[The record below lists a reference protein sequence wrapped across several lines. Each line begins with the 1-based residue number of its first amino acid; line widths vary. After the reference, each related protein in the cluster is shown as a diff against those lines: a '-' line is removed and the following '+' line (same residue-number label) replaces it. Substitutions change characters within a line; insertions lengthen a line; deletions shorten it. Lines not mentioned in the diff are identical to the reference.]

1 MLAKIMAP
9 LMSGLMAGVA
19 VSSFRHY
26 YHRYANQE
34 DLRMN
39 EYREVIIIDD
49 LTKNNRRKK

>member
-1 MLAKIMAP
+1 MLAKIMAS

-26 YHRYANQE
+26 YHRYADQE

-39 EYREVIIIDD
+39 EYRKVIIIDD

>member
-1 MLAKIMAP
+1 MLGKITTS

-26 YHRYANQE
+26 YHRYADQE

-49 LTKNNRRKK
+49 LTKNRRKK

>member
-1 MLAKIMAP
+1 MLEKIMAP

-26 YHRYANQE
+26 YHRYADKE